1 MKLGKASILPFFL
14 DLVIDYSG
22 VGKERVRKLSFGQLA
37 T

>member
-1 MKLGKASILPFFL
+1 MKLGKLLFFP
-14 DLVIDYSG
+14 DLGFDYSG